1 VHLRAVLLEIGGRR
15 WRALEQPAHGGV
27 AGRALERQH
36 VERGRGRRRLPGG
49 LFGGLRG
56 GPETGTIA
64 HRATLTHRGE
74 YVVIVAEKKVKREVY
89 EARLEALQLELVKLQ
104 YWIKQ
109 EGLKLVVVFEG
120 RDAAGK
126 GGTIKRLTEPLNPR
140 GATVVALPAPTER
153 EQTQWYFQRYVAH
166 LPAAGEIVIFDRSWY
181 NRGGV
186 EKVLG
191 FCTKAQHREWLRS
204 CPEFE
209 QMLVRSGIVLL
220 KYWFSVS
227 DDEQERRFQERA
239 QDPLKRWKL
248 SPMDL
253 KSREKWVEFSK
264 AKDEMFAVTDIPEA
278 PWFTIE
284 SDDKRTARL
293 NCISHVLE
301 QIPYKNAL
309 PGPIDLP
316 PRPEQDSYK
325 RPPKDQ
331 HRVIDQDFWAQQA
344 E

>member
-1 VHLRAVLLEIGGRR
+1 M
-15 WRALEQPAHGGV
+15 
-27 AGRALERQH
+27 
-36 VERGRGRRRLPGG
+36 
-49 LFGGLRG
+49 
-56 GPETGTIA
+56 
-64 HRATLTHRGE
+64 
-74 YVVIVAEKKVKREVY
+74 AEKTQDRVKRKVY
-89 EARLEALQLELVKLQ
+89 EDRLADLELELVKLQ
-104 YWIKQ
+104 YWVKQ
-109 EGLKLVVVFEG
+109 QGLKVVVVFEG

-153 EQTQWYFQRYVAH
+153 EKTQWYFQRYVAH

-191 FCTKAQHREWLRS
+191 FCTKAEHAEWLRA

-209 QMLVRSGIVLL
+209 RMLVRSGIILL

-227 DDEQERRFQERA
+227 DAEQERRFQERA

-284 SDDKRTARL
+284 SDDKRAARL
-293 NCISHVLE
+293 NCITHILSR
-301 QIPYKNAL
+301 IPYQNAL
-309 PGPIDLP
+309 PEPIDLP
-316 PRPEQDSYK
+316 PRPAQDSYK
-325 RPPKDQ
+325 RPPKEE
-331 HRVIDQDFWAQQA
+331 HAVIAADFWRAA
-344 E
+344 